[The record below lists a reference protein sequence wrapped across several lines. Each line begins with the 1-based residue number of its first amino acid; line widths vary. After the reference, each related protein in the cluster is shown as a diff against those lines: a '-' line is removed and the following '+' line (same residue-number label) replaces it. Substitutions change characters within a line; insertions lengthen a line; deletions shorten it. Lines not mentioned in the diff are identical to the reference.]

1 MINNKVTQK
10 IVKRTH
16 PPGLEERR
24 NPTVIKKS
32 NKQKTTVIEPNG
44 EK

>member
-16 PPGLEERR
+16 PPGLEIR

-32 NKQKTTVIEPNG
+32 NKQKPTVIEPNG